1 MYSQHGG
8 GSNGGN
14 SGNGSPSAILQEFEE
29 AWRKECITAID
40 AKNRSIGR
48 DVVKNGTGGV
58 SGGGNSSSPPP
69 TQSSSSQHQPNLI
82 NQALIDPV
90 D

>member
-1 MYSQHGG
+1 MYHHGHT
-8 GSNGGN
+8 NN
-14 SGNGSPSAILQEFEE
+14 QAVAQEFDE

-48 DVVKNGTGGV
+48 DVVKNGTG
-58 SGGGNSSSPPP
+58 SGSNGGNGPGSP
-69 TQSSSSQHQPNLI
+69 SNNLLG
-82 NQALIDPV
+82 QALIDPV

>member
-1 MYSQHGG
+1 MYHHG
-8 GSNGGN
+8 NTN
-14 SGNGSPSAILQEFEE
+14 NPAVQQEFDE

-48 DVVKNGTGGV
+48 DVVKNGNG
-58 SGGGNSSSPPP
+58 SGSNGNGSASPP
-69 TQSSSSQHQPNLI
+69 NLLG
-82 NQALIDPV
+82 QALVDPV